1 MPRTDR
7 LFDLIT
13 LLRDGRAHRAQDLAA
28 VLTVSPRTIY
38 RDMDRLIAAGVPIE
52 GTRGSGYR
60 ARDAITLPPLTLS
73 RAELDAL
80 TLGIAI
86 VAEAAD
92 PDLAAAART
101 LEARIEAAT
110 PTQALAE
117 AEAWKTAVSP
127 WSDTARGLSHL
138 AILRGAIEGRQ
149 KLRLTCRDAGGACQV
164 RTVRPL
170 KLDNWGRVWSL
181 AAWCEEEAG
190 FRDLRLDLIEE
201 AQALPELFLD
211 EPGKRLSDRAP

>member
-28 VLTVSPRTIY
+28 
-38 RDMDRLIAAGVPIE
+38 
-52 GTRGSGYR
+52 
-60 ARDAITLPPLTLS
+60 
-73 RAELDAL
+73 
-80 TLGIAI
+80 
-86 VAEAAD
+86 
-92 PDLAAAART
+92 AARA